1 MSIAGEIKLLETSKD
16 SDKSSFH
23 QESPFLQTIENIK
36 TKVMEFTEKTTEV
49 VNQFLGFTDKKILL
63 EKDGDMDRALKAS
76 LILFVVLLVTVLVR
90 RV

>member
-1 MSIAGEIKLLETSKD
+1 
-16 SDKSSFH
+16 
-23 QESPFLQTIENIK
+23 
-36 TKVMEFTEKTTEV
+36 MEFTEKTTEV